1 MRVTVVVGYLGV
13 LRADI
18 DVFASDT
25 TLVRVSRGKRDFT
38 EGGD

>member
-13 LRADI
+13 LGSDV
-18 DVFASDT
+18 DVFTSGTA
-25 TLVRVSRGKRDFT
+25 LVRVSRGKRDFT